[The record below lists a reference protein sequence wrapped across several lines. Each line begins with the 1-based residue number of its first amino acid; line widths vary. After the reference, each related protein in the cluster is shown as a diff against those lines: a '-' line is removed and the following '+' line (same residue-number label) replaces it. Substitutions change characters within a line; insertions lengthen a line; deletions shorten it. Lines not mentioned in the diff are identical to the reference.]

1 MFLSDHLLW
10 ALAQSVFQK
19 QTQEESTL
27 SSLGS
32 AYLLPEPLVSDQDH
46 DIMAQA
52 DIVHKGADSTLFHLT
67 IYFPFICLSMQ
78 PHTNNLTDP
87 SIAMDDI
94 TDIDSDSDI
103 LSGSDEAVDDIRDID
118 SNPDILSGPEEEE
131 ESDIASFN
139 EDDMYGSD
147 NEDDVIVSHR
157 ESDDDVL
164 VEIQTSLVAMVRHS
178 SHQSIL
184 GL

>member
-1 MFLSDHLLW
+1 
-10 ALAQSVFQK
+10 
-19 QTQEESTL
+19 
-27 SSLGS
+27 
-32 AYLLPEPLVSDQDH
+32 
-46 DIMAQA
+46 
-52 DIVHKGADSTLFHLT
+52 
-67 IYFPFICLSMQ
+67 MQ
-78 PHTNNLTDP
+78 PHTNNHSDP

-94 TDIDSDSDI
+94 TDVDSDSDI
-103 LSGSDEAVDDIRDID
+103 LSGSDDAVDDIRDID

-157 ESDDDVL
+157 ESDDDIL
-164 VEIQTSLVAMVRHS
+164 VDIQTSLVAMVRHS